1 MKKNLLLIVV
11 LALILGA
18 ILGRCT
24 GHLDK
29 ADKQSNQINAEKK
42 PLYWVDPMMPT
53 VRYNKPGKSSMG
65 MELKPVYSDN
75 IQEKNNQNSVQVSP
89 SIVES
94 LGVRTAPIIQTDLA
108 RKIETVGYVEP
119 NENNISHIHT
129 YAEGWVKNLVVKAI
143 GDPVK
148 KNKLL
153 LQFYSPML
161 VTAQD
166 EYLIA
171 LESQNQ
177 ALINASYKKL
187 QALHISELQIQQLRK
202 TRKSSQLVDVY
213 ATRDGIVAELNIREG
228 MHVTP
233 ETEIMSLID
242 LSSIWIIAQVFEE
255 QANWVKAGERAQVR
269 LPAFPGRVWSGIVEY
284 IYPQL
289 DAATRTI
296 KVRFRTDNPGGTL
309 KPNMYAN
316 ITLLSEPKKNVLNM
330 PLEALI
336 RNGKDSHVIMS
347 LGKGL
352 FQSRSVATGIESGNK
367 IEILSGLKL
376 GEYVV
381 ISGQFLLDSEANL
394 KASLARLE
402 SPKNAEEQSS
412 TMKLNDTNKGQ
423 GLIKAIDNVQHVLS
437 IENEAMPGVNSS
449 AMIVNYPVRKNVPLT
464 NFKVGD
470 HVQFDL
476 EKTKDTD
483 LVIIGI
489 KIIEIKE

>member
-1 MKKNLLLIVV
+1 MKKKVLLIVV

-18 ILGRCT
+18 ILGRCS
-24 GHLDK
+24 GHFGK

-42 PLYWVDPMMPT
+42 PIYWVDPMVPT
-53 VRYNKPGKSSMG
+53 VRYTKPGKSNMG
-65 MELKPVYSDN
+65 MELTAVYSDN
-75 IQEKNNQNSVQVSP
+75 NQEKNNQDSIQISP
-89 SIVES
+89 TIVEN
-94 LGVRTAPIIQTDLA
+94 LGIRTAPVIQTNLA
-108 RKIETVGYVEP
+108 KKIDTVGYIEP

-148 KNKLL
+148 KNQLL

-171 LESQNQ
+171 LELKNQ
-177 ALINASYKKL
+177 VLINASYKKL
-187 QALHISELQIQQLRK
+187 QALHISELQIQQIKK

-213 ATRDGIVAELNIREG
+213 APENGIVAELNIRQG
-228 MHVTP
+228 MRVTP
-233 ETEIMSLID
+233 DTEIMSLID
-242 LSSIWIIAQVFEE
+242 LSSIWMIAQVFEE
-255 QANWVKAGERAQVR
+255 QANWVKPDQMAQVS
-269 LPAFPGRVWSGIVEY
+269 LPAFPGRVWNGIVEY

-289 DAATRTI
+289 DATTRTI
-296 KVRFRTDNPGGTL
+296 KLRFRIDNSDGTL

-316 ITLLSEPKKNVLNM
+316 ITLLTEPNKNVLNI

-336 RNGKDSHVIMS
+336 RSSKGGHVIVA
-347 LGKGL
+347 LGKGR
-352 FQSRSVATGIESGNK
+352 FQSRSVVTGIESGNR

-376 GEYVV
+376 GEQVV

-402 SPKNAEEQSS
+402 TPTQNAVTQSPII
-412 TMKLNDTNKGQ
+412 KLNKKIQKQ
-423 GLIKAIDNVQHVLS
+423 GVIKAIDDAQHALT
-437 IENEAMPGVNSS
+437 IEDKAMPDTNGT
-449 AMIVNYPVRKNVPLT
+449 AMPMAYPVNKNVSFT
-464 NFKVGD
+464 GFKVGD

-476 EKTKDTD
+476 EKTKEID
-483 LVIIGI
+483 LVIVGI
-489 KIIEIKE
+489 KKLSK